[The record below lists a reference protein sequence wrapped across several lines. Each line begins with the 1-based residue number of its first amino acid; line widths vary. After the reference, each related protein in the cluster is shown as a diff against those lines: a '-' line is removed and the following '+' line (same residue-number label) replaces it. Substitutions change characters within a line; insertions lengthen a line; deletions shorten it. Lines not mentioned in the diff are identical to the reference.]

1 MLLFHLDS
9 FPSPRPNDTHAR
21 IPMPCDPQPWSL
33 FIPIS
38 STMPSHFSP
47 SHHIYTSSGG
57 LSSPPQNLDLSS
69 STPPTKV
76 SLARATPLPRQNP
89 QTHPNPTA
97 TRPAEGVFH
106 KMQELQAVVL
116 LHVTPVPAP
125 SSHSQGVIVTPA
137 PVPCSDSMS
146 AREGRVGA
154 GGGGR

>member
-1 MLLFHLDS
+1 MTICHTARSMLLFHLDS
-9 FPSPRPNDTHAR
+9 FPTSRPNDTHAR

-47 SHHIYTSSGG
+47 FHHTYTSSGG
-57 LSSPPQNLDLSS
+57 LSSPSQNLDLSS

-76 SLARATPLPRQNP
+76 SLPRQNP

-106 KMQELQAVVL
+106 KMQELEAVVPFARHPRSGALQPFLRGHGHSRPCTL
-116 LHVTPVPAP
+116 L
-125 SSHSQGVIVTPA
+125 
-137 PVPCSDSMS
+137 
-146 AREGRVGA
+146 
-154 GGGGR
+154 